1 MLLKHK
7 CIQLYFPLKEKLF
20 FATHFFSSPS
30 SSKQARRAI
39 CYLIHFQE
47 QKPDALAIVIGTFEH
62 FLITN
67 SVSVFTKCQQFGPD
81 RKTGTENCYSISSTT
96 KIKTFLVIL
105 LHSKVHIIR
114 HLLGSFFHGRAIWKN
129 ILVIQFE
136 RSSGKMEQWQEL
148 EKNIVIF
155 QCYLTD
161 TCNTQK
167 RLLLVGGK
175 IRWRIHTS

>member
-1 MLLKHK
+1 MVLGRLQQLNKKGSAFCSPYTKTLWMVLGFQTFLKVLLEHK
-7 CIQLYFPLKEKLF
+7 CIQLYFPFEEKLY
-20 FATHFFSSPS
+20 FATHFLSPS

-81 RKTGTENCYSISSTT
+81 RKTGTENCYSTSSTT

-105 LHSKVHIIR
+105 LQARYTLFVIY
-114 HLLGSFFHGRAIWKN
+114 LAVSFMAGPFGRTFW
-129 ILVIQFE
+129 
-136 RSSGKMEQWQEL
+136 
-148 EKNIVIF
+148 
-155 QCYLTD
+155 
-161 TCNTQK
+161 
-167 RLLLVGGK
+167 
-175 IRWRIHTS
+175 

>member
-1 MLLKHK
+1 MILGFQTFLKVLLEHK
-7 CIQLYFPLKEKLF
+7 CIQLYFPFEEKLY
-20 FATHFFSSPS
+20 FATHFLSPS

-81 RKTGTENCYSISSTT
+81 RKTGTENCYSTSYNKNKNFSCY
-96 KIKTFLVIL
+96 LVA
-105 LHSKVHIIR
+105 SKVHIIR

-136 RSSGKMEQWQEL
+136 RSSGKMEQ
-148 EKNIVIF
+148 
-155 QCYLTD
+155 
-161 TCNTQK
+161 
-167 RLLLVGGK
+167 
-175 IRWRIHTS
+175 

>member
-1 MLLKHK
+1 MHTTLLPIWRKTIFCYTLPLPFIFQTREKSHMLLNSFSRAKTWCSGNSYWHFWTFSNH
-7 CIQLYFPLKEKLF
+7 QL
-20 FATHFFSSPS
+20 T
-30 SSKQARRAI
+30 
-39 CYLIHFQE
+39 
-47 QKPDALAIVIGTFEH
+47 
-62 FLITN
+62 
-67 SVSVFTKCQQFGPD
+67 VSVFTKCQQFGPD

-105 LHSKVHIIR
+105 LQAKVHIIR

-167 RLLLVGGK
+167 RLVLVGGK